1 MTKKIFKS
9 IMFVCALVLA
19 VGLAAVMGILY
30 RNFDGQMRK
39 ELSKEAAYLAYGVE
53 QQGVDY
59 LKNIKDKSARI
70 TYIDQD
76 GTVLFDNEA
85 DVSEMKNHSDRT
97 EFQKAEKYGA
107 GESSRYSDTLSEKT
121 IYYALRLK
129 DGTVLRVSGT
139 QDSVL
144 ALVENLIFPLC
155 GLLCL
160 MLILSGIMASAISKR
175 IVKPIN
181 ELDLESPE
189 ENRIYEELSPLL
201 SKIHRQNREIQN
213 QLELAK
219 QQQEEFA
226 LITENMQEGL
236 IVIDK
241 YTMILS
247 ANSSAWN
254 LFHMDRVRQGESV
267 YCLDREE
274 EFRHA
279 IEQVLSGEH
288 TELVL
293 KLNGSDIQLIANPV
307 IRDKKTEGAVVLLVN
322 VTEKLERE
330 SLRREFS
337 ANVSHDLKT
346 PLTSISGFAEIMQG
360 GLVKN
365 EDIPKFAGRIYKESQ
380 RLLQLV
386 EDVIQIS
393 QLDEEKTSYV
403 WETVD
408 VYQVCKNAFES
419 LKEKAK
425 RLNVHLYICG
435 ERMKMEAVRTLLE
448 EAIYNVCDNAIKYNR
463 NDGSVS
469 VFLTQ
474 TAQEIQIVVKD
485 TGVGIPKEDQDRVFE
500 RFYRVDKSH
509 SKEIGGT
516 GLGLSIVKHAVG
528 ALKGSVILR
537 SEEGN
542 GTEICMKFPKVH
554 KE

>member
-1 MTKKIFKS
+1 
-9 IMFVCALVLA
+9 MFVCALVLA

-30 RNFDGQMRK
+30 SNFDGQMRK

-53 QQGVDY
+53 QQGLNY

-254 LFHMDRVRQGESV
+254 LFHMDRGCQGESV

-337 ANVSHDLKT
+337 ANVSHEQKT

-403 WETVD
+403 WEPVD